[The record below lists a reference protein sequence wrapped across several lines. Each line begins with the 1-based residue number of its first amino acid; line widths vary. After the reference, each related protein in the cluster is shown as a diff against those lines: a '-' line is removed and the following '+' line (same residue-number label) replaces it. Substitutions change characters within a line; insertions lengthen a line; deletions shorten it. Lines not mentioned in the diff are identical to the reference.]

1 MKSPFKMTPGRGNMP
16 KTGRGISPALMS
28 KSPMYQI
35 GDVEKTGYGMMKEKE
50 GKAKVKAD
58 PKGQAMRDKE
68 GGMTRNF
75 ATNELKANAYEKKYL
90 AGGEGQA
97 DRIIDGAG
105 KVISES
111 KGTHPNARKKLKAEF
126 DRAKLITDTQRA
138 NKTEVLN
145 AFGGGT
151 PTEKL
156 SDKQKQALINS
167 TRAKLSEAPAKQM
180 SKGAFKKPAMTS
192 TASKPKASKTPIK
205 QYIDPTAKERQR
217 KRYEDMTPSQRKEE
231 GTNRGMGKDSMKR
244 NRAGVEPTPRKA
256 PTSDNTTGGRSV
268 EKNRIAPGPK
278 ASKTPKMPLKQMSKL
293 KKKC

>member
-16 KTGRGISPALMS
+16 KTGRGISPTLMS
-28 KSPMYQI
+28 KSPMKQT
-35 GDVEKTGYGMMKEKE
+35 GEVEKTDYGMMKEKE
-50 GKAKVKAD
+50 SKAKVKAD
-58 PKGQAMRDKE
+58 PKAQAMRDKE

-126 DRAKLITDTQRA
+126 DRAKLITDTERA

-156 SDKQKQALINS
+156 SEKQKQALINS
-167 TRAKLSEAPAKQM
+167 TRAKVSESPAKQL
-180 SKGAFKKPAMTS
+180 SKGATKKIS
-192 TASKPKASKTPIK
+192 TTVMEDKRVAPKA
-205 QYIDPTAKERQR
+205 AK
-217 KRYEDMTPSQRKEE
+217 KSP
-231 GTNRGMGKDSMKR
+231 
-244 NRAGVEPTPRKA
+244 V
-256 PTSDNTTGGRSV
+256 
-268 EKNRIAPGPK
+268 
-278 ASKTPKMPLKQMSKL
+278 KM
-293 KKKC
+293 KKC